1 MFKEKLRHFNN
12 LRIQRLYDIAEAYVF
27 EETQPLEIAY
37 CNSGTEVVPP
47 ARRLEGV
54 FKTCSEGEHW
64 GREWE
69 NAWFHLTAAIPAHW
83 RKCGLALQLDLSGET
98 LLVDEQGVP
107 YFGLCHGS
115 VFDGR
120 YTKTVCRL
128 EPGQYADGKLDL
140 WAEAIASG
148 LAGVNK
154 KIGQP
159 SGLETPPVSSFDA
172 VVLTA
177 RVGIFNA
184 EVAALRCDLQILF
197 GLLKSLPDNDYRV
210 SRILQAICDADL
222 VFNDN
227 PANTVAC
234 REVLKRVLELPAL
247 TSAMNVTAVGHAHID
262 IAWYWRMR
270 EAIRKSARTFASQI
284 YNIEHYPGYVFGA
297 SQPHN
302 YLSVKNNYP
311 ELYEKIR
318 EKVTAGSWE
327 LQGGMW
333 VEADCNLISG
343 ESMVRQF
350 VHGKNFFMDEFGVEV
365 KNLWLPDVFGYSAAM
380 PQIIRKSRCDH
391 FVTQKISWSQFN
403 KFPHHTFLWKG
414 IDGTEVF
421 THFPPEDTYNADL
434 SPEQLCHGQNNL
446 SGNGFM
452 DGFLSLFGIGDGG
465 GGPAEIHIE
474 RGLRM
479 KSLEGVPRVRFG
491 KAGEFLAQAEAR
503 YRDRLPV
510 WDGELYLE
518 LHRGTLT
525 SQAQTKRGNRRCE
538 QLLAAAEFMASAL
551 PLEKYPSAQ
560 FDFLWK
566 KLLSNQFHDILP
578 GSSISEVYEDTLN
591 DLREVECGCR
601 EIMADAAASLFR
613 KDSDS
618 TTAVNSLSC
627 NYSGVLKLPEAWGE
641 CGVTDANGTELPCQ
655 LEDGRTVVAVE
666 LPPFSFTTLKKSR
679 KNAPSPDV
687 CDDGLVLDNGLV
699 RYTFTENGVL
709 LEAYDRE
716 TQRAILKDGKPGN
729 VIALYTD
736 RPANQ
741 YNEAWD
747 VDSFT
752 RDFAP
757 ETPRTTA
764 APVVR
769 RGAVRDTIEFR
780 LAIGNSHLV
789 QTVSLERGTKKLEFH
804 TKVEWQE
811 SRKLL
816 QTSFPVN
823 IVSDHASYD
832 IQYGFI
838 RRPMHSNTSWDFAK
852 FELPVHRYADV
863 SDYET
868 GVALL
873 NDCKYACTIRNSVI
887 ELSLLRAAKYPDYF
901 ADRGTHEFT
910 YCLFPHRG
918 CLAESDVIRESA
930 RLNRRPIIF
939 AGSDAKALLPP
950 IAGFET
956 DGGVSLEVVKKAE
969 KKDALVLRFV
979 ETRGRKSTGRVSF
992 RSPVDLAETDLL
1004 EWEEHNVATGATTF
1018 ELNLSPFELKTVLI
1032 RFPDPG
1038 QSPNN
1043 KKRHHLVPL

>member
-12 LRIQRLYDIAEAYVF
+12 LRIQRLYDITEAYVF
-27 EETQPLEIAY
+27 EETQPLEIAC

-47 ARRLEGV
+47 AKRFEGV
-54 FKTCSEGEHW
+54 FKKCVEGEHW
-64 GREWE
+64 GKEWE
-69 NAWFHLTAAIPAHW
+69 NAWFHLTAEIPAHW
-83 RKCGLALQLDLSGET
+83 RKCQLALQLDLSGET
-98 LLVDEQGVP
+98 LLVDGRGVP

-128 EPGQYADGKLDL
+128 EPGWYSDGKLDL
-140 WAEAIASG
+140 WAEAVASG

-154 KIGQP
+154 KVGLP
-159 SGLETPPVSSFDA
+159 SGLENPPVSSFDA
-172 VVLTA
+172 VVLKA
-177 RVGIFNA
+177 RIGIFNA

-197 GLLKSLPDNDYRV
+197 GLLKSLPDNDYRA

-227 PANTVAC
+227 PANAVAC

-247 TSAMNVTAVGHAHID
+247 ASAMNVTAVGHAHID

-284 YNIEHYPGYVFGA
+284 YNIEHYPDYVFGA

-302 YLSVKNNYP
+302 YRSVKEHYP

-318 EKVTAGSWE
+318 EKVAAGSWE

-446 SGNGFM
+446 SENGFL

-479 KSLEGVPRVRFG
+479 KSLEGAPKVRFG
-491 KAGEFLAQAEAR
+491 KAGEFLARAEAQ

-518 LHRGTLT
+518 LHRSTLT
-525 SQAQTKRGNRRCE
+525 TQAETKRGNRRCE
-538 QLLAAAEFMASAL
+538 QLLAAAEFMTSAL
-551 PLEKYPSAQ
+551 PLETYPSAQ

-578 GSSISEVYEDTLN
+578 GSSIPEVYEDTRN
-591 DLREVECGCR
+591 DLREVEGGCR
-601 EIMADAAASLFR
+601 EIMAAAATSLFR
-613 KDSDS
+613 SDS
-618 TTAVNSLSC
+618 ESAVAVNSLSC
-627 NYSGVLKLPEAWGE
+627 NYSGALELPEAWGE
-641 CGVTDANGTELPCQ
+641 CGVTDTNGTELPCQ
-655 LEDGRTVVAVE
+655 LENGRTVVAVE
-666 LPPFSFTTLKKSR
+666 LAPLSFTTLKKSR
-679 KNAPSPDV
+679 KRVPLPVENS
-687 CDDGLVLDNGLV
+687 GELVLDNGLV
-699 RYTFTENGVL
+699 RYAFAENGVL
-709 LEAYDRE
+709 LDARDRE
-716 TQRAILKDGKPGN
+716 TRRSILQDGQPGN

-747 VDSFT
+747 VDLFT
-752 RDFAP
+752 RDFEP

-764 APVVR
+764 APVIW
-769 RGAVRDTIEFR
+769 RGPVRDSIEFR
-780 LAIGNSHLV
+780 LASGNSRIV
-789 QTVSLERGTKKLEFH
+789 QTVSLERKTKKLEFH
-804 TKVEWQE
+804 TKVDWRE

-838 RRPMHSNTSWDFAK
+838 RRPMHSNTSWDLAK

-863 SDYET
+863 SDYEA

-910 YCLFPHRG
+910 YSLLPHRG
-918 CLAESDVIRESA
+918 CLEESGVIPESA
-930 RLNRRPIIF
+930 CLNRRPTVF
-939 AGSDAKALLPP
+939 GGVHAEALLPP
-950 IAGFET
+950 VAGFET
-956 DGGVSLEVVKKAE
+956 DGGVSLEVIKKAE
-969 KKDALVLRFV
+969 KKNALVLRFV
-979 ETRGRKSTGRVSF
+979 ETRGRKSSGCVKF
-992 RSPVDLAETDLL
+992 RFPVNLAETDLL
-1004 EWEEHNVATGATTF
+1004 EWEEYNIATSAAML
-1018 ELNLSPFELKTVLI
+1018 ELNLSPFELKTFLI
-1032 RFPDPG
+1032 HFPNSG
-1038 QSPNN
+1038 QGE
-1043 KKRHHLVPL
+1043 K